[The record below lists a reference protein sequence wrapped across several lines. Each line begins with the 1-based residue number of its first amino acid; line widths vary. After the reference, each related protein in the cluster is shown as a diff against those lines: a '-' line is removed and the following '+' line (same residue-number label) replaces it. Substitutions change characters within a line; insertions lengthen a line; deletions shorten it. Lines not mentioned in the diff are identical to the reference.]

1 VCSTVRPTIVM
12 MSEMSGQLRRVLGVG
27 FGLSVSIGGTIGV
40 GILRT
45 PGLVAEQLHLP
56 LVIVLLWVAGGIYTL
71 LGASCL
77 TELGLMLPRAGGFY
91 VYVRR
96 AFGDT
101 AGFAVGWTDWLMYCS
116 VLGYLSIA
124 IAEFIA
130 ALGLIPA
137 DAIRF
142 VSILILVSIVA
153 LQWLGIRISGLFQ
166 EVTTSLKCVA
176 FLVLVTACL
185 LVSAD
190 RHPSARIASSM
201 TFSGFV
207 VALQAIVI
215 TYAGW
220 QSPLYFIE
228 EDRDPARDLPR
239 TMIGGV
245 LSVIG
250 IYLLV
255 NIALL
260 KVLPMSE
267 LSSATL
273 PAADAARVIVG
284 THGRNLITVL
294 SVLSLVPLLN
304 AVMMM
309 GTRVIFAMGRDQ
321 LFWSRTSTVNAH
333 GTPDTATLLTAAVA
347 VVLIATGTFQH
358 LIAMTSF
365 FLAANYS
372 LCCVALVV
380 LRRREPDLPRPYQA
394 WGYPWS
400 VWLVTAG
407 SVIFLVGMLVGDV
420 FNGLAALVL
429 LAVGLIGRVLLGRK
443 PIS

>member
-1 VCSTVRPTIVM
+1 MT
-12 MSEMSGQLRRVLGVG
+12 SETSGHLRRVLGVG
-27 FGLSVSIGGTIGV
+27 FGLAVSIGGTIGV

-45 PGLVAEQLHLP
+45 PGLVAGQLHVPSL
-56 LVIVLLWVAGGIYTL
+56 IVFLWLAGGIYTL

-96 AFGDT
+96 AFGNT

-116 VLGYLSIA
+116 ILGYLSIA

-130 ALGLIPA
+130 ALGLIPGG
-137 DAIRF
+137 AIRF
-142 VSILILVSIVA
+142 LSVLILVSIVA
-153 LQWLGIRISGLFQ
+153 LQWLGIRISSLFQ
-166 EVTTSLKCVA
+166 EVTTSIKCVA
-176 FLVLVTACL
+176 FLVLVAACL
-185 LVSAD
+185 LVPSG
-190 RHPSARIASSM
+190 RYPSARILPSM

-207 VALQAIVI
+207 IALQAIVI
-215 TYAGW
+215 TYGGW

-228 EDRDPARDLPR
+228 EDRDPARNLPR

-267 LSSATL
+267 LSGATF
-273 PAADAARVIVG
+273 PAADAARVIAG
-284 THGRNLITVL
+284 AHGRDLIILL
-294 SVLSLVPLLN
+294 SVISLVPLLN
-304 AVMMM
+304 AVAMM

-321 LFWSRTSTVNAH
+321 LFWSRTSSLNPG

-347 VVLIATGTFQH
+347 AGLIATGTFQR

-372 LCCVALVV
+372 LCCFALIVS
-380 LRRREPDLPRPYQA
+380 RHREPDLPRPYRA

-407 SVIFLVGMLVGDV
+407 GMIFLVGMLVGDML
-420 FNGLAALVL
+420 NGLAALAL
-429 LAVGLIGRVLLGRK
+429 LGVGILGRVLFKLRTT
-443 PIS
+443 PS